1 MILTAVLPMTVSMDA
16 IIEEITEDLFPDEI
30 QSMSMTSMSS
40 LL

>member
-16 IIEEITEDLFPDEI
+16 IIEEIAEDLFPDEI
-30 QSMSMTSMSS
+30 QSMSS